1 MTSHF
6 RPSRPVGLGLAAAL
20 VAPLLPACPSD
31 TPRED
36 EGGSATSGI
45 TTMTASAGT
54 DGETSGPT
62 SSGSG
67 EGTDASAGTEGS
79 ATTSASSNSNTNA
92 DGPDGSGSDWGSTT
106 MDMNCGEQ
114 MFMVEAIPPNVMIV
128 LDKSGSMVSNDWD
141 DDNDPMTPDVTRWFT
156 LYGVV
161 DNVVNSFDDQINF
174 GAVLFPSTDAIAQL
188 GAGACP
194 VEAVPEVPVAPM
206 NGGAIVA
213 ALPDQNSQV
222 GDIIG
227 ATPAAAGI
235 QTAMDHLMT
244 LDPNVDRFMIL
255 ITDGAANCSED
266 ADLANCPGLGC
277 ELMVLYDQN
286 LQLIVEE
293 AYTMYDI
300 PTFVVGVDIINA
312 LTGVGN
318 DGAPEANTYD
328 ELNEVAMLGGVPQPG
343 PDAFYDAQN
352 QMELDDALTAIAGTV
367 FNCTVPLDPPAQFP
381 DFVVIEINGMVI
393 PKIDDCATED
403 GWTWVNPMGPYDAVE
418 LCGTA
423 CDTLADNGMLE
434 ATFGCPPPG

>member
-1 MTSHF
+1 MTSNLL
-6 RPSRPVGLGLAAAL
+6 RLPGLSLALAS
-20 VAPLLPACPSD
+20 PLLAACPSD
-31 TPRED
+31 EPGGVD
-36 EGGSATSGI
+36 EGGSLSSGITSMTSAGSDGPTSGASSQGTGEEGSATSG
-45 TTMTASAGT
+45 
-54 DGETSGPT
+54 P
-62 SSGSG
+62 
-67 EGTDASAGTEGS
+67 TEGS
-79 ATTSASSNSNTNA
+79 ATSGASNDTNT
-92 DGPDGSGSDWGSTT
+92 DGPNDSDGGSEWGVTT
-106 MDMNCGEQ
+106 GGMNCGEQ
-114 MFMVEAIPPNVMIV
+114 MFMVEAVPPNLMIV
-128 LDKSGSMVSNDWD
+128 LDKSGSMVSNSWD
-141 DDNDPMTPDVTRWFT
+141 DDADPMTPNVTRWFT

-161 DNVVNSFDDQINF
+161 DSVVNAFDNEINF
-174 GAVLFPSTDAIAQL
+174 GAVLFPSTDAISQL

-194 VEAVPEVPVAPM
+194 VEAVPEVPVAAM
-206 NGGAIVA
+206 NGAAIVA

-235 QTAMDHLMT
+235 QTAMDHLLT

-266 ADLANCPGLGC
+266 ANLAMCPGLGC
-277 ELMVLYDQN
+277 ELMELYDQN
-286 LQLIVEE
+286 LQDKVQE
-293 AYTMYDI
+293 AYEMYDI

-343 PDAFYDAQN
+343 MDSFYDAQN
-352 QMELDDALTAIAGTV
+352 QQELDDALTAIAGMA

-381 DFVVIEINGMVI
+381 EFVDIEINGMMI

-403 GWTWVNPMGPYDAVE
+403 GWTWVNPNGPYDAIE
-418 LCGTA
+418 LCGSA